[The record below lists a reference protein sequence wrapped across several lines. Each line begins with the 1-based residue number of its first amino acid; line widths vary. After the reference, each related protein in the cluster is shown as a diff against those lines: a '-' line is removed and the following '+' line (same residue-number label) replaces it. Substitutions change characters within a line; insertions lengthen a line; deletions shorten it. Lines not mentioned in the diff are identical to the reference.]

1 MTRHKQ
7 PNLFFT
13 ATAIAAA
20 LGAATASAQP
30 ADKRSSTLEEVI
42 VTAQKRAE
50 TLQEAPISIA
60 AFGTV
65 QLQDRGISGLGDMG
79 AGVIPSLRIQPFP
92 NTPSTLT
99 ISVRGAGFSDA
110 GQITFEPSVAIYLD
124 DVYLSRAQGLAME
137 IADLERIE
145 VLRGPQ
151 GTLFGRNATGG
162 AVRMISK
169 KPTGEFGLR
178 QTFTAGNYNYFKS
191 ATHVDLPEIAGIKT
205 KVDYLHSE
213 KDGWVDNTA
222 PGEND
227 YGDIE
232 QDAFRF
238 AADWNPT
245 DNLNVFY
252 AYDWSDIEATQVYF
266 QIMFDQLGVIGVEKP
281 ATDKTRFPVRPL
293 DPTVTKQTGHNLTL
307 TWDMAE
313 NLTLKSISAY
323 RDLEEE
329 TRNNYAGA
337 LLFNG
342 LITAADVDQ
351 DQFSQELQ
359 LLGESERIKWIGGLY
374 YYEESAQETLVNLA
388 SLDSFGALGYG
399 FLAPIYPPIPQPG
412 DAPRFVK
419 TETESWAAFGQAT
432 WTPPV
437 LEDRLEITVGA
448 RYTEDKKNGLRDY
461 PLPALFSTNRDFVR
475 YDMDTESFDPTVTFS
490 YQWTEQLNTYV
501 RWANGYKA
509 GGVNMRSF
517 TFVSFGE
524 ENAETWELGLKSEFF
539 DRRARLNV
547 AVFQTEYEDFQIGFS
562 DPVRQTFSETINATR
577 TTEISG
583 LEMDLTVVPMPGLTL
598 DISYTYLDGDQP
610 DQPNPLNS
618 NIPERFELEQT
629 PNHAGAFS
637 AIYEFNPFSFGV
649 LSLHVDVTSSAGYAY
664 APKNFDFHDSYTRV
678 NGRIT
683 LSEIP
688 VGPDQGNLRVA
699 LWGKNLTD
707 EEYRV
712 YAFPVGNPPLTIP
725 AAYGDPMTYGVEVEY
740 QY

>member
-92 NTPSTLT
+92 NTPTTLT

-110 GQITFEPSVAIYLD
+110 GQVTFEPSVAIYLD

-178 QTFTAGNYNYFKS
+178 QTFTAGNYSYFKS
-191 ATHVDLPEIAGIKT
+191 VTHVDLPEIAGVKT
-205 KVDYLHSE
+205 KLDYLHSE

-222 PGEND
+222 AGEND
-227 YGDIE
+227 PGDSE

-238 AADWNPT
+238 AADWNPI

-252 AYDWSDIEATQVYF
+252 AYDWSDAEVTNLYY

-281 ATDKTRFPVRPL
+281 AADKTRIPVRPL

-342 LITAADVDQ
+342 LITAAEIDQ

-359 LLGESERIKWIGGLY
+359 LLGEAERIKWIGGLY
-374 YYEESAQETLVNLA
+374 YYEESAREDLLNLA

-399 FLAPIYPPIPQPG
+399 FFAPIYPPILQPS
-412 DAPRFVK
+412 DARRIVK

-448 RYTEDKKNGLRDY
+448 RYTEDKKKGSRDY
-461 PLPALFSTNRDFVR
+461 PLPALVTAGSDFVR
-475 YDMDTESFDPTVTFS
+475 YNINTDSFDPTVTFS
-490 YQWTEQLNTYV
+490 YQWTEQLNTYL

-509 GGVNMRSF
+509 GGVNQRSF
-517 TFVSFGE
+517 TFISFDE
-524 ENAETWELGLKSEFF
+524 EKAETWELGLKSEFF
-539 DRRARLNV
+539 DRRARLNL
-547 AVFQTEYEDFQIGFS
+547 AVFQTEYDDFQIGFQ
-562 DPVRQTFSETINATR
+562 DPVRPTFSETINATR

-583 LEMDLTVVPMPGLTL
+583 LELELTVVPLPGLTVDL
-598 DISYTYLDGDQP
+598 SYTYLDGDQP
-610 DQPNPLNS
+610 DQPNPVNN

-629 PNHAGAFS
+629 PNHAGS
-637 AIYEFNPFSFGV
+637 LGIDYEFNPFSFGV
-649 LSLHVDVTSSAGYAY
+649 LSLHVDVISSASYAY
-664 APKNFDFHDSYTRV
+664 TPKNFAFHDSYTLV

-683 LSEIP
+683 LSEIA

-707 EEYRV
+707 EEYRTYV
-712 YAFPVGNPPLTIP
+712 FPVGNPVLTIP
-725 AAYGDPMTYGVEVEY
+725 ASYGEPTTYGLEVEY